1 MTQQFEEQNS
11 GQGFDD
17 YWAIVLRRK
26 WWILGPLFFGWAIV
40 FASAWFLPATYISES
55 TILVEPPKVPSS
67 LVAPNVE
74 VDLADRVQSMSTQV
88 LSRTR
93 LLNLIERFHLYPRYS
108 NSPDD
113 QVSKMRDDI
122 KMDLITGESNI
133 SSKPELVAFKIS
145 YKAPDAGVAQK
156 VTIALTSFFV
166 DENVRAS
173 QEQSE
178 ATTLFLDSQVRAL
191 GEALADNESRVRAFE
206 AQHEGSLPQQLQSN
220 IQILN
225 GIQGQLNAAQAARE
239 RALQQQ
245 TYLNSVQSQ
254 YQNMSDS
261 SVVPTSIDNQL
272 DNARASLAAL
282 QARYTDDHPDI
293 RKLKETIASLE
304 KLKKDMAA
312 EARDNIESNNAT
324 PAQVQA
330 GMPLVQ
336 LKTQMKM
343 NKMEIERANQQIQR
357 LEQTGQVYQARL
369 NATPAV
375 EAEMSDMIRDFG
387 NMKKEYAELLAKKQ
401 QSALATSLEKQQQG
415 AQFRII
421 DPPSLPNKPY
431 FPDRFKF
438 SLAAIGAGF
447 AFAIL
452 FGFGSEFLDDR
463 IRGEQALS
471 DAIDLPILAEI
482 PSLATPKE
490 LRRARWVP
498 RLAAAAAIVCLIA
511 LPSGVA
517 YAYWWST

>member
-1 MTQQFEEQNS
+1 MMQEFDEQKS
-11 GQGFDD
+11 GQGFDE

-40 FASAWFLPATYISES
+40 FASAWFLPPKYVSES
-55 TILVEPPKVPSS
+55 TILVEPPKVPSN

-93 LLNLIERFHLYPRYS
+93 LLNLIDRFHLYASYS

-113 QVSKMRDDI
+113 QVEKMRDDI

-145 YKAPDAGVAQK
+145 YKAPDPGIAQK

-191 GEALADNESRVRAFE
+191 GQTLADEEAKVRAFA
-206 AQHEGSLPQQLQSN
+206 AQHDGSLPQQLQSN

-225 GIQGQLNAAQAARE
+225 GIQQQLQAAQAARE
-239 RALQQQ
+239 RAVQQQ
-245 TYLNSVQSQ
+245 TYLNSIQSQ

-261 SVVPTSIDNQL
+261 AVVPTSIDNQL
-272 DNARASLAAL
+272 DSARASLAAL
-282 QARYTDDHPDI
+282 EARYTDDHPDVK
-293 RKLKETIASLE
+293 KLKETIASLE

-312 EARDNIESNNAT
+312 EARENMESNNAT
-324 PAQVQA
+324 PQQVQA

-336 LKTQMKM
+336 LKTQMKL
-343 NKMEIERANQQIQR
+343 NRMEIERVTQQIQR
-357 LEQTGQVYQARL
+357 LEQTAQVYQARL

-375 EAEMSDMIRDFG
+375 EAEMGDMMRDFG

-401 QSALATSLEKQQQG
+401 ASALATSLEKQQQG

-421 DPPSLPNKPY
+421 DPPSLPDKPY

-438 SLAAIGAGF
+438 SLGAIGAGF
-447 AFAIL
+447 ALAVL

-463 IRGEQALS
+463 IRGEQALTE
-471 DAIDLPILAEI
+471 AVDLPILAEI
-482 PSLATPKE
+482 PALSTAKE

-498 RLAAAAAIVCLIA
+498 WLAIAATVLI
-511 LPSGVA
+511 LILMPSGVA
-517 YAYWWST
+517 YAYWWSS